1 MDFLIALILFLP
13 FWYILVE
20 QQFLTNNGIFFKH
33 LSISLVALG
42 GGIIYHYFSKTP
54 DKELVYFIS
63 QMPFSFIILYR
74 IIRIPY
80 FSIYKREPEISRHP
94 EKNIDIIPSLLVMG
108 GCVVLPFLIDI
119 YIIKC
124 GIQQ

>member
-54 DKELVYFIS
+54 DKELVYF
-63 QMPFSFIILYR
+63 
-74 IIRIPY
+74 
-80 FSIYKREPEISRHP
+80 
-94 EKNIDIIPSLLVMG
+94 KNIDIIPSLLVMG

-124 GIQQ
+124 GFQQ